1 MFPLDSVESVTS
13 HILRVLQIHS
23 GAGGCAQVISTAV
36 LIEAADKYRIST
48 VWYLLRR
55 ALGGTS
61 HTLSIHSGA
70 GGVGGGSPPETV
82 MNIHDVL

>member
-13 HILRVLQIHS
+13 RILRVLQIHS
-23 GAGGCAQVISTAV
+23 GARVCAQVISTAV
-36 LIEAADKYRIST
+36 LIKAADKYRIST

-61 HTLSIHSGA
+61 HTLSVHSGA
-70 GGVGGGSPPETV
+70 RGGGAAAPQKR
-82 MNIHDVL
+82 